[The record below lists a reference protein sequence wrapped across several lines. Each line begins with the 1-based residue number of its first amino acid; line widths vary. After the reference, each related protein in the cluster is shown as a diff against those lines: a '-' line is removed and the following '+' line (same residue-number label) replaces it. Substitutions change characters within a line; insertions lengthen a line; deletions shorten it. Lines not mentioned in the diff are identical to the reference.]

1 METTDIVPGLIVR
14 HTNRRL
20 GRLRPCEA
28 CERLI
33 SGGISFAEFIDQVG
47 DGYRELLDFMMDH
60 DLHPGRRA
68 EVLFCIDCYCDDS
81 FSRTTLRTQ
90 FDALYDAARQ
100 EVF

>member
-20 GRLRPCEA
+20 GRLQPCEA

-60 DLHPGRRA
+60 DLHPGRRE

-81 FSRTTLRTQ
+81 YSRTVLRSQ
-90 FDALYDAARQ
+90 LDRLYGAARQ
-100 EVF
+100 EAY